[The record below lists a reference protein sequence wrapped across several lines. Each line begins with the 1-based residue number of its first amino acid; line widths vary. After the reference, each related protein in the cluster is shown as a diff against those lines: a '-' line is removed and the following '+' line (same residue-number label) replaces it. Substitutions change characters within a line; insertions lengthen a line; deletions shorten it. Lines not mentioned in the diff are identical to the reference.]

1 LIDFVRFSYAW
12 GALEP
17 RVEEY
22 VFCEPY
28 KRSRLYETV
37 CFTVRDLYAI
47 LTPDVLDFLMH
58 LMLDEKRNAPKFLG
72 EARLHAPINPGSRLL
87 RRAIRKNI
95 VSFPAQV
102 PAFAKQP
109 PDGAQWRM
117 VLLYFV
123 RGWNLRDIAARFQVP
138 PHRVCLILNNWSVRA
153 LALGYVEIVD
163 PDAFAEC
170 CRVDVEHGT
179 GREAEETRL
188 DESGPAVGIHHR
200 QFPEAAPAMHVSA
213 TSVAAGM
220 RSGGISNE
228 VPVKSVKVIDALDVA
243 IARCEEWGDEFW
255 VRTAT
260 HLRDLRAIAATA
272 LETRPAVDQT
282 DGRFTTFQGGK
293 NNLKHDLSVI
303 AEEQVSHAV
312 A

>member
-1 LIDFVRFSYAW
+1 
-12 GALEP
+12 
-17 RVEEY
+17 
-22 VFCEPY
+22 
-28 KRSRLYETV
+28 
-37 CFTVRDLYAI
+37 
-47 LTPDVLDFLMH
+47 
-58 LMLDEKRNAPKFLG
+58 MLDEKRNAPKFLG

-255 VRTAT
+255 VRTAM

-272 LETRPAVDQT
+272 LEAWPAVDQI